1 MKKFAVVL
9 FAIALCTVAVQ
20 DASAQAD
27 FGLKGVG
34 ARIGLVNAENL
45 DSSFGF
51 DAVADLG
58 TISPLIGIEARAGY
72 WSYSESQFGAESKIS
87 DISISGRGKYMFP
100 TSNPKLTPFAGAGL
114 GMHFLSLE
122 ATTPAMDLGGGLIIP
137 AMTVEDSETRLGL
150 DLGGGLAMHA
160 SPQVDIVG
168 EVWYGIVSDV
178 NQLSFKI
185 GATRWFG
192 N

>member
-1 MKKFAVVL
+1 MKKITVALLMV
-9 FAIALCTVAVQ
+9 ALCTVAVQ
-20 DASAQAD
+20 DASAQAN
-27 FGLKGVG
+27 FGLKGIG
-34 ARIGLVNAENL
+34 GRIGLVNAENL

-58 TISPLIGIEARAGY
+58 TVSPVIGVEARLGY
-72 WSYSESQFGAESKIS
+72 WAYSESQFGVEAKLS
-87 DISISGRGKYMFP
+87 DISVSGRGKYMFP
-100 TSNPKLTPFAGAGL
+100 TANPKLTPFAGAGL
-114 GMHFLSLE
+114 GLHFLHME
-122 ATTPAMDLGGGLIIP
+122 ATVPAIGPIP
-137 AMTVEDSETRLGL
+137 AQTIEASETRLGL
-150 DLGGGLAMHA
+150 DIGGGLAMHA

-168 EVWYGIVSDV
+168 EVWYGIVSDF